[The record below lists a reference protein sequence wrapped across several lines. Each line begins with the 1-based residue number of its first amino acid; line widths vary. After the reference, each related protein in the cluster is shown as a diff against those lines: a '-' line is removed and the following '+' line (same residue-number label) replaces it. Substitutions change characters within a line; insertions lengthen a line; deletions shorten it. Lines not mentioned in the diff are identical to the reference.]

1 MRILTIAALAA
12 AFVLTAPGIASA
24 QQEVRGTMLS
34 IVADGRSEAPPDLA
48 TINLGVETTGATA
61 EAAMADNS
69 RNMSAL
75 IAVLRRAGVAE
86 RDIQTSR
93 VAVQP
98 QYNRRRD
105 DEAEP
110 RIVGYRA
117 SNSVAVEIREIE
129 TTGRVLD
136 AAIAA
141 GGNSVRGVTFS
152 HQDPSAQQNL
162 ARRGAAAEARRRAD
176 LYANAFGLRV
186 VRVVAIAEP
195 GASSP
200 ENIVV
205 TGTRIAR
212 RDAVAESP
220 VETGTIT
227 TRATLN
233 VTYELR

>member
-1 MRILTIAALAA
+1 MRIWTIAALVA
-12 AFVLTAPGIASA
+12 AFVCAPVAASA
-24 QQEVRGTMLS
+24 QSAPERTLLS
-34 IVADGRSEAPPDLA
+34 IVAEGRSEAPPDLA

-61 EAAMADNS
+61 EAAMSDNS

-75 IAVLRRAGVAE
+75 IAALRRAGVAE
-86 RDIQTSR
+86 RNIQTSR
-93 VAVQP
+93 VSVQP

-105 DEAEP
+105 DEEEP

-117 SNSVAVEIREIE
+117 TNSVSVEIQAIE

-162 ARRGAAAEARRRAD
+162 ARREAAAEARRRAD
-176 LYANAFGLRV
+176 LYAGAFGLRV

-195 GASSP
+195 GASTP
-200 ENIVV
+200 ETIVV

-212 RDAVAESP
+212 HDAVAESP
-220 VETGTIT
+220 IETGEIT
-227 TRATLN
+227 TRATLT